1 MYAYVYAV
9 SMHGSMCTECIV
21 SLRTAPV
28 KVEDACSEE
37 RVPLLR
43 ELLTSLM
50 WRCISNFTT
59 KLVRYSRCCACS
71 NVYTGAFDIS
81 CTWACIMGV
90 SSIALSCMPNI

>member
-37 RVPLLR
+37 RVPLSR

-50 WRCISNFTT
+50 WRCISNSTT
-59 KLVRYSRCCACS
+59 KLVRY
-71 NVYTGAFDIS
+71 VGAV
-81 CTWACIMGV
+81 CIAMFILVHLASVVHGPV
-90 SSIALSCMPNI
+90 LWVCQA